1 MKKVFLTLGAV
12 VVLFAFASCGDK
24 DCACVVTYNGAG
36 DVAAA
41 TAETSVDGWDGDC
54 EDLTNPK
61 DLTEEKYQDADA
73 VTCTEK

>member
-1 MKKVFLTLGAV
+1 MKKVFLTLGV
-12 VVLFAFASCGDK
+12 VVALFAFASCGDK

-36 DVAAA
+36 EVAAA
-41 TAETSVDGWDGDC
+41 TSETSVDGWDGDC
-54 EDLTNPK
+54 DEITVK